1 MPIPQL
7 RPRKTRTYGILGD
20 SPRRNFSFLKKFR
33 FPRFW
38 QRREGSRGWLKKLIK
53 PAIALLALGIISIT
67 AMVAWVS
74 RDLPDPNNL
83 SGRQIAQS
91 TKIYDRTGEHLLY
104 EIYQNQKRT
113 TVELNQISP
122 WVAKATV
129 AVEDRLFYEHSG
141 VRIVSIIRAGIN
153 NLLGRSAGSGGA
165 STLTQ
170 QFIKNAVVGDEHS
183 IFRKIKEAILALRLE
198 RKYSKDE
205 IMKMYLNEVPY
216 GSTNYG
222 VESASQSYFKKPA
235 SELTLPEAA
244 TLAAIVKAPTRY
256 LNNPESLRDRRDLV
270 LRLMFDQGMIT
281 ENEKTEAQD
290 SALRL
295 YRNIGIME
303 APHFVLYVKQLL
315 AEQFGESLVDTGGLK
330 IITTLDYDKQ
340 ISAQNIIKEQGD
352 KFAKDSNANNA
363 ALVSIDP
370 KTGEILAMVGSRDFA
385 NEEIDGQFN
394 VAILGRRQP
403 GSSFKPFVYLA
414 AFEKGYTPET
424 VLYDTITNFE
434 QRANGDDYIPKN
446 YDGKEHGLLTM
457 RTALQ
462 GSLNIPAVKTLY
474 LVGQEKV
481 IDIAKRFGY
490 TTLTADK
497 VKNAGLSL
505 VLGGAELNLLEHTAA
520 FATLAN
526 NGVYHKPTSILKVTN
541 PQEET
546 LFEKKENV
554 GVEATTPELAALVS
568 NVLSD
573 NNARAYIFG
582 LNNNL
587 VLPDRP
593 VATKTGTTNDNKDAW
608 TMGYTPALATGVW
621 VGNTIPTPMKAGGN
635 TLAGTIWNKF
645 MRTST
650 TNMPVENFPE
660 APTSTATK
668 PILRGASGGIILK
681 INSVNGKIA
690 VSTTPEHLIV
700 EKKYLLPHD
709 ILHYVIKDDP
719 AGPIPMSPAD
729 DPQYSRW
736 EDGLRAWIEKS
747 VAAGEQLTLE
757 EPPSELDN
765 NQSPELAPIVKIIT
779 PINGQIITNRELYLE
794 ATASAP
800 RGISRVTFLIDGA
813 PAGTVNA
820 PPFVVNYQAKIL
832 ENGQHVLRAY
842 AEDDMGNS
850 AVAEQLFVLDA
861 PQGPPEFVWA
871 ENDNLKLEATDFP
884 RALKIKVYR
893 WNEVKDLRIFLYSAG
908 PTKYI
913 YNFKPNE
920 DKAENGQ
927 LNFEWNTYPGAG
939 NYQIKGVLTGSDGQ
953 TTEQTLAVTVE

>member
-1 MPIPQL
+1 M
-7 RPRKTRTYGILGD
+7 KKILTIIGV
-20 SPRRNFSFLKKFR
+20 
-33 FPRFW
+33 
-38 QRREGSRGWLKKLIK
+38 LILSAFVVGTVVVIWIGK
-53 PAIALLALGIISIT
+53 
-67 AMVAWVS
+67 
-74 RDLPDPNNL
+74 DLPDPNRL
-83 SGRQIAQS
+83 SDRQVIQS

-104 EIYQNQKRT
+104 EVYQNQKRT
-113 TVELNQISP
+113 LVELNQMSP
-122 WVAKATV
+122 YLPKAV
-129 AVEDRLFYEHSG
+129 IAIEDKNFNNHSG
-141 VRIVSIIRAGIN
+141 VAFLSIARAGFN
-153 NLLGRSAGSGGA
+153 NLIGRKAGSGGA

-170 QFIKNAVVGDEHS
+170 QLIKNTMVGDERS
-183 IFRKIKEAILALRLE
+183 IFRKIKEAMLALRLE
-198 RKYSKDE
+198 KKYSKDE
-205 IMKMYLNEVPY
+205 IIKMYLNEVPF

-222 VESASQSYFKKPA
+222 VESASQSYFHKSAKDIDIA
-235 SELTLPEAA
+235 ESA
-244 TLAAIVKAPTRY
+244 TLAALIQAPSRY
-256 LNNPESLRDRRDLV
+256 LNNANTLHDRRDTV
-270 LRLMFDQGMIT
+270 LRLMNEQGYIT
-281 ENEKTEAQD
+281 LDEKKQAQNQ
-290 SALRL
+290 ALRV
-295 YRNIGIME
+295 YRSSGIMD

-315 AEQFGESLVDTGGLK
+315 ADQFGEKIVDDGGLK
-330 IITTLDYDKQ
+330 VITTIDYEKQ
-340 ISAQNIIKEQGD
+340 KAAEKIVKENGD
-352 KFAKDSNANNA
+352 KFAKTANANNA

-370 KTGEILAMVGSRDFA
+370 KTGQILAMVGSRDFS

-850 AVAEQLFVLDA
+850 AVAEQLFGLDA
-861 PQGPPEFVWA
+861 PHGPPEFVWA